1 MRAAAAMPSAWCATC
16 KKCKKGHYMETKTLI
31 EYEQPTVQ
39 VVELKT
45 ETAVLVASKPDYDH
59 EEW

>member
-1 MRAAAAMPSAWCATC
+1 
-16 KKCKKGHYMETKTLI
+16 METKTLI